1 MKEKELTKNR
11 IGAGILLLILLLSI
25 GCTKSVNM
33 SPGGSS
39 QALSV
44 VSDQKN
50 STQFRPDRM
59 LAWKA
64 NLELEVNDVVG
75 SMSKAIVIAE
85 QNGGYLESKSE
96 NSEQYA
102 YVRVRIPNK
111 NLKNAV
117 DSFEELGTATSKRI
131 SSEDV
136 TEKYIDIEA
145 RLKNKIALRDRLRQ
159 LLDKATEVKD
169 ILAIEAELNK
179 VQSDI
184 DAMEGKIKLLKGQV
198 DFATVDLNMKKNQI
212 LGPLG
217 FVFKGLWWGVKKL
230 FVLSD

>member
-1 MKEKELTKNR
+1 MTRNR
-11 IGAGILLLILLLSI
+11 IGSGILLLIFLLCT
-25 GCTKSVNM
+25 GCAKAVNT
-33 SPGGSS
+33 SPGASA

-50 STQFRPDRM
+50 STEFRPDRM

-64 NLELEVNDVVG
+64 NLELEVNDVIG
-75 SMSKAIVIAE
+75 SMSKAIAIAE

-96 NSEQYA
+96 NAEQYA
-102 YVRVRIPNK
+102 HVRVRIPNK
-111 NLKNAV
+111 NLKSAV
-117 DSFEELGTATSKRI
+117 GSFEELGTVTSKRI

-159 LLDKATEVKD
+159 LLEKATEVKD

-184 DAMEGKIKLLKGQV
+184 DAMEGKIKSLKGQV
-198 DFATVDLNMKKNQI
+198 DFATVDLNLKKNQI

-217 FVFKGLWWGVKKL
+217 YVFKGLWWGVKKL